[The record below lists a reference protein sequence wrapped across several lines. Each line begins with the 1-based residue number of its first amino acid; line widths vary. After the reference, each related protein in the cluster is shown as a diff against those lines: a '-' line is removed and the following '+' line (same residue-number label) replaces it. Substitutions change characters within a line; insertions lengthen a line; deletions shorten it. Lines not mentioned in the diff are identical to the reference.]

1 MMPEIKL
8 PDSSGKLQPYTL
20 KGTPIAVAKGPKRFN
35 RVAFAAAHI
44 VVDPLK
50 GGDPSASPILDW
62 DSTLAF
68 RHHLLDLGFGIAE
81 AMDTAQ
87 RGMGLDW
94 PGAHELIRQSL
105 ASARDRKDAVIYSG
119 CGTEQLEPQDARSL
133 DDVVAAYLTQL
144 HAIQKLGGRII
155 LMASRALA
163 RIAKTARDYE
173 TVYARVLKEADHPVI
188 LHWLGD
194 MFDPA
199 LKGYWGANDFAPA
212 LETALSVIET
222 NQTKVDGIK
231 ISLLDDEKE
240 IIMRR
245 RLPKSVKMYTGDDFN
260 YPALIAGDAQG
271 FSHAL
276 LGIFDAIAPAAS
288 LALEKLASGNHASY
302 DKILAPTVPL
312 SRLIFRAP
320 TQYYKT
326 GVVFLAW
333 LNGFQDHFIMAG
345 GAQSMRPLSH
355 FAEILRLADQAG
367 LLSDPDL
374 AVKRMHRL
382 LALHGIG
389 NA

>member
-1 MMPEIKL
+1 MPQIKL
-8 PDSSGKLQPYTL
+8 PNSSATL
-20 KGTPIAVAKGPKRFN
+20 ENYRLTGTPIAVSKGRKKFN

-62 DSTLAF
+62 ERTLAF

-119 CGTEQLEPQDARSL
+119 CGTEQLDPKDARSL

-163 RIAKTARDYE
+163 RIAKSSADYE

-194 MFDPA
+194 MFDPQ
-199 LKGYWGANDFAPA
+199 LKGYWGTGDFAPA
-212 LETALSVIET
+212 LETALAVILANEK
-222 NQTKVDGIK
+222 KVDGIK
-231 ISLLDDEKE
+231 ISLLDDQKE

-260 YPALIAGDAQG
+260 YPELIEGDAQG
-271 FSHAL
+271 YSHAL
-276 LGIFDAIAPAAS
+276 LGIFDPIAPAAS
-288 LALEKLASGNHASY
+288 LALEKLAAGDHASY
-302 DKILAPTVPL
+302 ESILAPTVPL

-333 LNGFQDHFIMAG
+333 LNGFQEHFIMAG
-345 GAQSMRPLSH
+345 GAQSMRPLSY
-355 FAEILRLADQAG
+355 FADILRFADQAG

-374 AVKRMHRL
+374 AVKRMRQL
-382 LALHGIG
+382 LALNGIE